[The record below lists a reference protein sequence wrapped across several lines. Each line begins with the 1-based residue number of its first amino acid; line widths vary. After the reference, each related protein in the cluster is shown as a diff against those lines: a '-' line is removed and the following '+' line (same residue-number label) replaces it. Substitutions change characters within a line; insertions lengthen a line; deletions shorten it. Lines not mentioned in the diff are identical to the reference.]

1 MGTGGLGAVA
11 AGGEGAMGGASASG
25 GELGSGGDG
34 AAAGAAGAPAS
45 GCVDCAWEAERFRG
59 GAALIDGELTI
70 TWGNRSAG
78 EGEPLVMT
86 TGVLEAS
93 GEVTARV
100 AREGIPGGWMDAMG
114 YSPSG
119 DLVAALWS
127 SELGFGEASGPEL
140 TLTTID
146 PAGADVGETTHVA
159 WDGEAFTIDLRDGG
173 TLLTTRRSPDGEPL
187 LAPVEFGVMGALS
200 YVGYDLGYK
209 SSTNPVSGRTFAFS
223 ADTGRTLAGHER
235 SGERIA
241 WISESGALDL
251 PAPPCDGSDGWGVV
265 CEAGAG
271 FPAVAADP
279 EGGVWLAWSQSTVRT
294 PAVIG
299 GVQHYDADGNA
310 GPFLWYSTPE
320 DGGAPLTS
328 ALLARSA
335 TEALLVVSTG
345 NALYAI
351 EIAAEELSA
360 AVALTGFVPNDPVTE
375 GYRELELLSDGGDLT
390 WVVFEQDQRL
400 QSLRL
405 APGCVYPPDPAPES
419 IVEW

>member
-1 MGTGGLGAVA
+1 
-11 AGGEGAMGGASASG
+11 
-25 GELGSGGDG
+25 
-34 AAAGAAGAPAS
+34 
-45 GCVDCAWEAERFRG
+45 VDCAWEVKQVRG
-59 GAALIDGELTI
+59 GTTLADGQLVLTWANLSVI
-70 TWGNRSAG
+70 RD
-78 EGEPLVMT
+78 EPLVLT
-86 TGVLEAS
+86 TTTLDATGQIVAN
-93 GEVTARV
+93 V
-100 AREGIPGGWMDAMG
+100 AREPVSDGWVEAMG
-114 YSPSG
+114 YAPNGTLAFAMPSAQFG
-119 DLVAALWS
+119 
-127 SELGFGEASGPEL
+127 LGHARDPAL

-146 PAGADVGETTHVA
+146 PAGADIGVTTHVA

-173 TLLTTRRSPDGEPL
+173 TLLTTRRSPDGELL

-209 SSTNPVSGRTFAFS
+209 SSTNPVSGRTFVFS

-241 WISESGALDL
+241 WIPESGALDL

-271 FPAVAADP
+271 LPAVAADP

-299 GVQHYDADGNA
+299 GVQHYDAEGNA
-310 GPFLWYSTPE
+310 GPFLWFRTPE
-320 DGGAPLTS
+320 GDRGGMDTS
-328 ALLARSA
+328 ALFAYSSSR
-335 TEALLVVSTG
+335 ALLVASSG
-345 NALYAI
+345 SALYAF
-351 EIAAEELSA
+351 EVDGDEVSEAR
-360 AVALTGFVPNDPVTE
+360 VVTTHVPEPTAIE

-390 WVVFEQDQRL
+390 WLVFEQDQRIR
-400 QSLRL
+400 SLRI